1 MAKKGYL
8 LSAQRKPMPFL
19 DSVQKDLPIQRTTGS
34 RSDLFSLFKKYPMG
48 SASRLTLAFNI
59 SSGSSRAKEG
69 LK

>member
-1 MAKKGYL
+1 MII
-8 LSAQRKPMPFL
+8 L
-19 DSVQKDLPIQRTTGS
+19 DRIQKDLPIQRTTGS
-34 RSDLFSLFKKYPMG
+34 RSDLSSLFKKYLMG